1 MDKYEALELN
11 VVEFETNDV
20 LADSNDQYAG
30 EEG

>member
-1 MDKYEALELN
+1 MDKYEALKLE
-11 VVEFETNDV
+11 VIEFDTNDV

>member
-20 LADSNDQYAG
+20 LADSDQYAG